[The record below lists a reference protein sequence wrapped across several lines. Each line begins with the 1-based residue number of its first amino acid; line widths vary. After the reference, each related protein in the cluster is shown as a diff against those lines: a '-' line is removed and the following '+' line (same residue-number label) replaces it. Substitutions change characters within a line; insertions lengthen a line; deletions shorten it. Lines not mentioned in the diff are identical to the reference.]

1 MKSFRFRLQAI
12 LTLREQKEQAAKRIY
27 AEKLRAQEVVAHRL
41 QAAEREIEALMN
53 LQRGQMNSGITCEQ
67 LERFRNYLVVLDD
80 RRKALQI
87 DLVKAKQIT
96 ELAWRELLVATQKR
110 EALDRLR
117 SRQQR
122 MYSYEAA
129 RAEQKLIDELSSRSD
144 TLADAW
150 RENPVALGA

>member
-12 LTLREQKEQAAKRIY
+12 LSLREQKEQAAKRIY
-27 AEKLRAQEVVAHRL
+27 AEKLRAQEAVAQRL
-41 QAAEREIEALMN
+41 QVAEREIEALMD
-53 LQRGQMNSGITCEQ
+53 LQRGQMNRGITCEQ

-80 RRKALQI
+80 RRKSLQV
-87 DLVKAKQIT
+87 DLMKARQIT
-96 ELAWRELLVATQKR
+96 ELAWRELVVATQKR

-122 MYSYEAA
+122 VYDYEAA

-150 RENPVALGA
+150 RGSPAALGA